1 MDKTLRQQLE
11 QKNLPRLGLADTIPS
26 RSEIV
31 LLGHLKKDEDA
42 TDAINAV
49 LKMAI
54 EGTWVSDWECSLAAI
69 LESRVQE
76 IIRQKGL

>member
-11 QKNLPRLGLADTIPS
+11 QKNLPRLGLADTLPRRDPDI
-26 RSEIV
+26 
-31 LLGHLKKDEDA
+31 LLELMQKDEDA

-69 LESRVQE
+69 LENRAQE